1 MICNECAPSMCIK
14 TVGVEFCVKQV
25 PIPDTNIIVELYIFD
40 CAGQSM
46 FNQLGMNAK
55 YYEDASAVMVIYDV
69 SNHDSLKSCGKW
81 LEGVKAARKGSQG
94 QSMSQPVQTP
104 IIGALVGN
112 KKDYRPEGMGPD
124 SAAFPMRD
132 SRAEVSREEA
142 QRIGADLGLAF
153 FETSALFLSNQVQ
166 ISHVI
171 TFADFQM
178 NNDGVEE
185 PFKCKNTS
193 YRHMKR
199 FLC

>member
-1 MICNECAPSMCIK
+1 
-14 TVGVEFCVKQV
+14 VKQV

-124 SAAFPMRD
+124 RAAFPMRD

-153 FETSALFLSNQVQ
+153 FETSAVILSPCY
-166 ISHVI
+166 VI
-171 TFADFQM
+171 TRLISFQPGANFSR
-178 NNDGVEE
+178 NN
-185 PFKCKNTS
+185 FC
-193 YRHMKR
+193 R
-199 FLC
+199 FSDE

>member
-1 MICNECAPSMCIK
+1 M
-14 TVGVEFCVKQV
+14 KQV

-55 YYEDASAVMVIYDV
+55 YYEDASAVMVVYDV

-112 KKDYRPEGMGPD
+112 KKDYRIERLENDRSTSPI
-124 SAAFPMRD
+124 RD
-132 SRAEVSREEA
+132 SRAEVLQDEA
-142 QRIGADLGLAF
+142 QRISADLGLAF
-153 FETSALFLSNQVQ
+153 FEASAVILMNTFL
-166 ISHVI
+166 ISI
-171 TFADFQM
+171 SLLPSSTDIILTKANDYFQM
-178 NNDGVEE
+178 NNDGVED

-193 YRHMKR
+193 NKHTQRS
-199 FLC
+199 LC

>member
-1 MICNECAPSMCIK
+1 
-14 TVGVEFCVKQV
+14 
-25 PIPDTNIIVELYIFD
+25 
-40 CAGQSM
+40 M

-112 KKDYRPEGMGPD
+112 KKDYRLDRMENDLSTSPI
-124 SAAFPMRD
+124 RD
-132 SRAEVSREEA
+132 SRAEVLKDEA

-153 FETSALFLSNQVQ
+153 FEASAVILTPYYILFLHFDF
-166 ISHVI
+166 SHLSL
-171 TFADFQM
+171 TRFSRNDNDFFPDEQ
-178 NNDGVEE
+178 
-185 PFKCKNTS
+185 
-193 YRHMKR
+193 
-199 FLC
+199 

>member
-1 MICNECAPSMCIK
+1 M
-14 TVGVEFCVKQV
+14 KQV

-55 YYEDASAVMVIYDV
+55 YYEDASAVMVVYDV

-112 KKDYRPEGMGPD
+112 KKDYRIERLENDRSTSPI
-124 SAAFPMRD
+124 RD
-132 SRAEVSREEA
+132 SRAEVLQDEA
-142 QRIGADLGLAF
+142 QRISADLGLAF
-153 FETSALFLSNQVQ
+153 FEASAVILMNTVF
-166 ISHVI
+166 ISI
-171 TFADFQM
+171 SLLPSSTDIILTKANDYFQM
-178 NNDGVEE
+178 NNDGVED

-193 YRHMKR
+193 NKHTQRS
-199 FLC
+199 LC

>member
-1 MICNECAPSMCIK
+1 M
-14 TVGVEFCVKQV
+14 KQV

-55 YYEDASAVMVIYDV
+55 YYEDASAVMVVYDV

-112 KKDYRPEGMGPD
+112 KKDYRIERLENDRSTSPI
-124 SAAFPMRD
+124 RD
-132 SRAEVSREEA
+132 SRAEVLQDEA
-142 QRIGADLGLAF
+142 QRISADLGLAF
-153 FETSALFLSNQVQ
+153 FEASAVILMNTFL
-166 ISHVI
+166 ISV
-171 TFADFQM
+171 FRYY
-178 NNDGVEE
+178 V
-185 PFKCKNTS
+185 PFRPIKSSRKANA
-193 YRHMKR
+193 Y
-199 FLC
+199 F

>member
-1 MICNECAPSMCIK
+1 M
-14 TVGVEFCVKQV
+14 KQV

-55 YYEDASAVMVIYDV
+55 YYEDASAVMVVYDV

-112 KKDYRPEGMGPD
+112 KKDYRIERLENDRSTSPIK
-124 SAAFPMRD
+124 D
-132 SRAEVSREEA
+132 SRAEVLQDEA
-142 QRIGADLGLAF
+142 QRISADLGLAF
-153 FETSALFLSNQVQ
+153 FEASAVILMNTIFISISLLLSPTDIILTKAN
-166 ISHVI
+166 
-171 TFADFQM
+171 DYFQM
-178 NNDGVEE
+178 NNDGVED

-193 YRHMKR
+193 NKHTQRS
-199 FLC
+199 LC

>member
-1 MICNECAPSMCIK
+1 M
-14 TVGVEFCVKQV
+14 KQV

-55 YYEDASAVMVIYDV
+55 YYEDASAVMVVYDV

-112 KKDYRPEGMGPD
+112 KKDYRIDRIESD
-124 SAAFPMRD
+124 RSTSPMRD
-132 SRAEVSREEA
+132 SRVEVLRDEA
-142 QRIGADLGLAF
+142 QRISADLGLAF
-153 FETSALFLSNQVQ
+153 FEASAVNLMNTIF
-166 ISHVI
+166 ISI
-171 TFADFQM
+171 SRYIRP
-178 NNDGVEE
+178 NN
-185 PFKCKNTS
+185 PHN
-193 YRHMKR
+193 
-199 FLC
+199 